1 MTSKKNGDGLAP
13 YTYAA
18 KCVAASNKLT
28 GNKAAPPSWS
38 SSAPGPSSSLPRH
51 RGAKTKANT
60 MLKSI
65 CNMKTRN
72 KASKG
77 KPNIAV
83 DINDNIKMERA
94 NLPPD
99 TDDTE
104 GDVRSIDLAGDGSG
118 HRGPG
123 LGAGELEIVGQTQGE
138 MVVTK
143 GVEAAVEPDD
153 QQPDDGPGHGG
164 PGLGAGELEIVGQTQ
179 GEEEEAEQ
187 IDELEVYERQEEER
201 EEPAVVNRPNPDVAH
216 FGYKDIKKN
225 MVIKYKKDGEVK
237 TVEVVSRAGKVASI
251 KGKGKEG
258 KYEHHWNL
266 RDQET
271 GHISCC
277 DTKSLEEISK
287 VPAREENNARDE
299 SEDEVFAVNIPRH
312 LHGDKECR
320 EAKEVELSR
329 FDEFNAYEEVPDEGQ
344 ECLGTNW
351 VLTEKVK
358 DGKTMVK
365 ARLCVRGDQEE
376 NADEVQRDSPTVRKS
391 NINILLMAAARN
403 KWPVKSQDVSS
414 AFLQSVP
421 IERDVY
427 VKPPKER
434 RIPGVVWKLN
444 KTVYG
449 LVDASRGF
457 YLNFSGQLQTLGCEK
472 AKMDPAMFIHFEE
485 NEMDDF
491 HKEPSGL
498 AVTHVDDMLSAGGN
512 RFETEVIE
520 KMKQQFKFGSEEE
533 L

>member
-1 MTSKKNGDGLAP
+1 M
-13 YTYAA
+13 
-18 KCVAASNKLT
+18 
-28 GNKAAPPSWS
+28 
-38 SSAPGPSSSLPRH
+38 
-51 RGAKTKANT
+51 
-60 MLKSI
+60 
-65 CNMKTRN
+65 
-72 KASKG
+72 
-77 KPNIAV
+77 
-83 DINDNIKMERA
+83 
-94 NLPPD
+94 
-99 TDDTE
+99 
-104 GDVRSIDLAGDGSG
+104 
-118 HRGPG
+118 
-123 LGAGELEIVGQTQGE
+123 
-138 MVVTK
+138 
-143 GVEAAVEPDD
+143 
-153 QQPDDGPGHGG
+153 
-164 PGLGAGELEIVGQTQ
+164 
-179 GEEEEAEQ
+179 
-187 IDELEVYERQEEER
+187 
-201 EEPAVVNRPNPDVAH
+201 NRPNPDVAH

-312 LHGDKECR
+312 LHGDKGCR